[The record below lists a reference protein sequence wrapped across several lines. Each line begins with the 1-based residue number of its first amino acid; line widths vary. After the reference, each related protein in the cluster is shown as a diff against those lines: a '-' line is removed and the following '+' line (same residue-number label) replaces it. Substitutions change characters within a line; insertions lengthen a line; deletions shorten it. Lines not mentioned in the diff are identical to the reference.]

1 MCMKKIILPL
11 MVIAFLVAFANQKSQ
26 RPNVIVTVIAVLV
39 FMFGMMKLSAKI
51 PGKNQE
57 KDDTEV

>member
-1 MCMKKIILPL
+1 